1 MNIFVKKYTFLLY
14 ISPTYIFLSISF
26 YHIIDLYKNM
36 KTIHWQLRISCVQ
49 RGQSLQQTESSFSSF
64 PAANGARGTAVSS
77 ASESAARVYV
87 CLCSSAQTFT
97 ATNMSKQKRGAMKNI
112 AHLELA
118 NKAKIKKSDG
128 ERAQTSGTPLPQTSF
143 HPHPQ
148 TPTQV
153 TQSTAGASPTIL
165 SIRVAISKSSERMTL
180 FFFYQHQIY

>member
-1 MNIFVKKYTFLLY
+1 MDNEVACSRQKAVT
-14 ISPTYIFLSISF
+14 
-26 YHIIDLYKNM
+26 
-36 KTIHWQLRISCVQ
+36 
-49 RGQSLQQTESSFSSF
+49 FSSF
-64 PAANGARGTAVSS
+64 PAANGARGIAVSS

-87 CLCSSAQTFT
+87 CLCATNATSAQTFT

-165 SIRVAISKSSERMTL
+165 SIRVAISKSSKRMTL